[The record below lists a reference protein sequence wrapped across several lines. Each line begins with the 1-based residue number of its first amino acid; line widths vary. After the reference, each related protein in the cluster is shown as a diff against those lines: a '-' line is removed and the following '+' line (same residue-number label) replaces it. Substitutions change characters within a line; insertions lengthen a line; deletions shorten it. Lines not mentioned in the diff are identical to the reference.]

1 MGSGCSKSKI
11 MEAPDRTRSCTP
23 PRITESSYQE
33 ALEQECA
40 HRPTTPPAN
49 VAANARVIAASVGN
63 VVAKR
68 HAKLCLDPSTLAS
81 KGVFGDMKLLDCALE
96 DQLGCMGSELL
107 RDMLGEHCI
116 SSDSQTEF
124 SPPNNPDLMCTPERE
139 FWFVVGAGVVDT
151 TTWKLKKGA
160 LPTCGVGSMVAGRN
174 AKTVAELLE
183 RPEAKRSGL
192 RESELIALRLYSGP
206 MWAVYNPILRPALA
220 FLETAGST
228 ITKNLYP
235 TTIQLIVSGICKL
248 CRVADA
254 PAGMCVFRG
263 LSGVALPK
271 EFFEPDHQ
279 GFAGGVEA
287 SFMSTTLDEQVSS
300 LGRKTDS
307 HAHTH
312 SLSHIHTRTHTHTR
326 FPPYTVQEYE
336 AHMGDLKCFPFIFC
350 HSKPK

>member
-1 MGSGCSKSKI
+1 
-11 MEAPDRTRSCTP
+11 
-23 PRITESSYQE
+23 
-33 ALEQECA
+33 
-40 HRPTTPPAN
+40 
-49 VAANARVIAASVGN
+49 
-63 VVAKR
+63 
-68 HAKLCLDPSTLAS
+68 
-81 KGVFGDMKLLDCALE
+81 
-96 DQLGCMGSELL
+96 MGSELL

-139 FWFVVGAGVVDT
+139 FWFVVGAGGVDT

-160 LPTCGVGSMVAGRN
+160 RPTCGVGSMVAGRN

-183 RPEAKRSGL
+183 RPEAKRAGL

-220 FLETAGST
+220 LLKSVGST
-228 ITKNLYP
+228 SIKNLYP

-279 GFAGGVEA
+279 GFVGGVEA

-300 LGRKTDS
+300 LGRKTDL
-307 HAHTH
+307 HAHKHTDT
-312 SLSHIHTRTHTHTR
+312 HIHTRTHTPTR
-326 FPPYTVQEYE
+326 YPPLTAHEFE
-336 AHMGDLKCFPFIFC
+336 AHMAVLKCFPFIFL
-350 HSKPK
+350 S